1 MSPKIRQLL
10 TALVLLT
17 PCLLPA
23 APVLAHGDKKPGPL
37 LIEKQGSFYVG
48 GELATIQY
56 PCGTSVPPIPN
67 YCDPGQI
74 ANNQMFVQYQ
84 IPAKLR
90 RGAYPVVMVH
100 GGSHTAHSFDT
111 TPDGR
116 EGWRTL
122 FLREGFPV
130 YVVDLPGAARAGF
143 NPSRVNE
150 ALIKNDATLI
160 PAAGMRISTLQQIWS
175 FYRFGPS
182 YPTLNAGS
190 QFPATALTQYLSQMV
205 PNTDAFLGGPAAT
218 LRVDALAD
226 LLDKIGPAIVLT
238 HSASGP
244 NGFSLVPA
252 RTSLVKSLISVE
264 PAGCAVP
271 AANVPAFKKVASL
284 IMFGDFTTGN
294 AGCQATADAVA
305 AAGGDA
311 AMMLLPQVGIRGNS
325 HMLLLEK
332 NNQVV
337 ANWLIRWI
345 DKHVLSKNGG
355 KHDDDDDDGH
365 GHGGHDHDDDRGN
378 GRGDR
383 DGRRS

>member
-1 MSPKIRQLL
+1 
-10 TALVLLT
+10 
-17 PCLLPA
+17 
-23 APVLAHGDKKPGPL
+23 
-37 LIEKQGSFYVG
+37 
-48 GELATIQY
+48 
-56 PCGTSVPPIPN
+56 
-67 YCDPGQI
+67 
-74 ANNQMFVQYQ
+74 
-84 IPAKLR
+84 
-90 RGAYPVVMVH
+90 
-100 GGSHTAHSFDT
+100 
-111 TPDGR
+111 
-116 EGWRTL
+116 
-122 FLREGFPV
+122 
-130 YVVDLPGAARAGF
+130 VVDLPGAARAGF

-205 PNTDAFLGGPAAT
+205 PNTDSFLGGPAAT
-218 LRVDALAD
+218 VRVDALAD

-271 AANVPAFKKVASL
+271 AANVPAFKKVVSL

-294 AGCQATADAVA
+294 AGCQATADAIV

-325 HMLLLEK
+325 HMLILEK

-355 KHDDDDDDGH
+355 KPRDDDDDH
-365 GHGGHDHDDDRGN
+365 GHGRDDDDRGQGG
-378 GRGDR
+378 GRG
-383 DGRRS
+383 